1 MSDWIARATELGA
14 DAAQI
19 IPTDQVVVA
28 EWVRLKCQYGCGAY
42 GSRLTC
48 PPHSPPP
55 EGTRRVLRHYRQAL
69 LLRMERPGGGWKEET
84 RQRRQMSEVVAALER
99 ELFLAGY
106 YRAWGMGAG
115 PCRLCKE
122 CDPSSPCRFPHQ
134 ARPSMEACGIDVYT
148 TVRQAGWEIEVVQM
162 LEAPFRLFGLVL
174 ME

>member
-1 MSDWIARATELGA
+1 MNDWATRALDLGA

-19 IPTDQVVVA
+19 IPADQVVVA
-28 EWVRLKCQYGCGAY
+28 DWVRLKCQYGCEAY

-55 EGTRRVLRHYRQAL
+55 EATRQVLSHYRQAL
-69 LLRMERPGGGWKEET
+69 LLCMEGQGGGWKAET
-84 RQRRQMSEVVAALER
+84 RKRRQMSEVVADLER
-99 ELFLAGY
+99 ELFLVGHH
-106 YRAWGMGAG
+106 RAWGMGAG

-122 CDPSSPCRFPHQ
+122 CDLSSPCRFPDK

-148 TVRQAGWEIEVVQM
+148 TVRQAGWEIEVVQTK
-162 LEAPFRLFGLVL
+162 ESPFRLFGLVL

>member
-1 MSDWIARATELGA
+1 MNDWVSRALELGA

-19 IPTDQVVVA
+19 IATDQVVVA
-28 EWVRLKCQYGCGAY
+28 DWVRLKCQYGCGAY

-55 EGTRRVLRHYRQAL
+55 EVTRRVLSHYRQAL
-69 LLRMERPGGGWKEET
+69 LLRMERTGGGWKEET
-84 RQRRQMSEVVAALER
+84 RQRRQMSEVVADLER

-106 YRAWGMGAG
+106 HRAWGMGAG
-115 PCRLCKE
+115 PCSLCAE
-122 CDPSSPCRFPHQ
+122 CDPSGPCCFPHQ

-148 TVRQAGWEIEVVQM
+148 TVRQVGWEIEVVQT

>member
-1 MSDWIARATELGA
+1 MNDWIARALELGA
-14 DAAQI
+14 DAAQM

-28 EWVRLKCQYGCGAY
+28 DWVRLKCQYGCGAY

-55 EGTRRVLRHYRQAL
+55 EVTRQVLSHYRQAL
-69 LLRMERPGGGWKEET
+69 LLRMERTGGGWKGET
-84 RQRRQMSEVVAALER
+84 RQRRQMSEVVADLER

-106 YRAWGMGAG
+106 HRAWGMGAG
-115 PCRLCKE
+115 PCLLCAE
-122 CDPSSPCRFPHQ
+122 CDPSGSCRFPSQ

-148 TVRQAGWEIEVVQM
+148 TVRQSGWEIEVVQTM
-162 LEAPFRLFGLVL
+162 ESPFRLFGLVL

>member
-1 MSDWIARATELGA
+1 MNDWITRAVELGA

-19 IPTDQVVVA
+19 IPTDQVMVA
-28 EWVRLKCQYGCGAY
+28 DWVRLKCQYGCGAY

-55 EGTRRVLRHYRQAL
+55 EVTRRVLSHYRQAL
-69 LLRMERPGGGWKEET
+69 LLRMERTGGSWKEET

-99 ELFLAGY
+99 ELFLAGH

-122 CDPSSPCRFPHQ
+122 CDPSSPCRFPSQ
-134 ARPSMEACGIDVYT
+134 ARPSMEACGIDVYA
-148 TVRQAGWEIEVVQM
+148 TVRQAGWEIEVVQTM
-162 LEAPFRLFGLVL
+162 ESPFRLFGLVL

>member
-1 MSDWIARATELGA
+1 MSDWVTQAVELGA

-19 IPTDQVVVA
+19 IPADQVVVA
-28 EWVRLKCQYGCGAY
+28 DWVRLKCQYGCKAY

-55 EGTRRVLRHYRQAL
+55 EVTRQVLRHYRQAL
-69 LLRMERPGGGWKEET
+69 LLRMERAGGGWKAET

-99 ELFLAGY
+99 ELFLAGHH
-106 YRAWGMGAG
+106 RAWGMGAG
-115 PCRLCKE
+115 PCSLCAE
-122 CDPSSPCRFPHQ
+122 CDPSGPCCFPHQ

-148 TVRQAGWEIEVVQM
+148 TVRQVGWEIEVVRT
-162 LEAPFRLFGLVL
+162 LEAPFRLFRLVL